1 MVELFVRRPIATALL
16 AAGLALAGLGAL
28 FLLPVAPLPNVD
40 IPTIVVSASMAGAS
54 PEVMSNTVATPL
66 ERHLSGI
73 SDVTEMTSRSSVGST
88 QVIMQFD
95 ISRDIDGAARD
106 VQAAISAARADLP
119 AALRS
124 NPTYSKFNPNSAPIV
139 IMALTSKTMSP
150 GEIYD
155 QASNLLQQRLS
166 QISGVGDVSLS
177 GAALPAVRIELNPRA
192 LFKYGIG
199 LEDVRAAISAANA
212 GSNSPKGAIEDG
224 ALRYQVYSNDNASK
238 ASEYQNLIIAYR
250 NNAPVRLSEVADVE
264 DGQENI
270 RNMGLANGL
279 PAVLV
284 TVTEQ
289 PGANVIQVVDR
300 INAMLPE
307 LRHDLPAP
315 INLEMI
321 QDTTVSIRNSVRAVE
336 ETLILSTIL
345 VVLVV
350 FIFLRNVRATLVPAV
365 SVPLS
370 LFGTF
375 GGMFLLGYSLDNF
388 SLMALIIS
396 TGFVVDNTIVVLE
409 NVTRHL
415 ENGESRLQA
424 ALRGS
429 KEVSFTVLS
438 MSISLVAVFLPI
450 LLLGGVLGRVFHE
463 FAVTLTI
470 AIFMS
475 LVVSLTVTPMMCAYL
490 SFSSLEDE
498 NWLMAASRRA
508 FDASLDFYRRTLA
521 WSLDNRK
528 TVLFTLLVAV
538 ILNVYLL
545 EIIPKEFFPQV
556 DEGRIQAG
564 IMGDQTISYQLMSK
578 KFLQFMK
585 IVQAD
590 PAVAEIAG
598 SIGGGGGGRGGNTSS
613 GSAYVTLK
621 PLAERGY
628 MSTADV
634 IERLRPQLANIAGAR
649 AFLQPVSS
657 TGVRAGGRQG
667 NGTEQYTIQADS
679 LSDLDEWVPKITAA
693 LQNVPQLEDVNSD
706 RQQNGLEVLLQVD
719 RGTASRLGLTIAQ
732 VDNTLYDAFGQRSV
746 STIYNEKNQYHVV
759 MEVDPSFWQNP
770 ETLRDIY
777 VSTAG
782 NISNTQATAAAT
794 SLLAATGATGATSSN
809 TTSGTAVAAGVQ
821 AVENQAANSIT
832 STGKAGGST
841 GSSVSTSKETM
852 VPLSSIASYGPGFT
866 PLAVNHQDAFVATT
880 FSFNVAPGYTE
891 DQSLTAINKA
901 MADIAVPISVHG
913 EAAGT
918 LQLAKNSL
926 GNLPILFIASVAT
939 IYIVLG
945 MLYESYIHPLTILS
959 TLPSAGV
966 GAVLALLVFKTNFS
980 MIAFIGVILLVGV
993 VKKNAII
1000 LIDFAISLQREK
1012 NLDPREAIYQ
1022 AALLRFRPI
1031 MMTTVGAILGALP
1044 LAIGLGEGSEL
1055 RQPLGISIVGGL
1067 LLSQALTLYT
1077 TPVVYIYLD
1086 RFGTNTK
1093 KTWNRWYYGIR
1104 RDPPSA
1110 PCPGGIIGRIVKRAR
1125 RTGRVGVRSV
1135 LPKANEMVMWTISSD
1150 ERPSTGEGA
1159 GESSNTIEQA
1169 RPPRQPSRVQ
1179 NAAGATGATRRDLSP
1194 PATPD
1199 SVSADL
1205 WRCWPAVCSGW
1216 CPRWSGR

>member
-1 MVELFVRRPIATALL
+1 MVGLFIHRPIATTLL

-40 IPTIVVSASMAGAS
+40 IPTIVVSATMAGAS

-73 SDVTEMTSRSSVGST
+73 SDVTEMTSRSTVGST
-88 QVIMQFD
+88 QVVMQFD

-124 NPTYSKFNPNSAPIV
+124 NPTYSKFNPNSAPII

-155 QASNLLQQRLS
+155 QASNLLQQKLS

-212 GSNSPKGAIEDG
+212 GANSPKGAIEDG

-250 NNAPVRLSEVADVE
+250 NNAPVRLSDLADVE

-270 RNMGLANGL
+270 RNMGMANGL

-289 PGANVIQVVDR
+289 PGANVIDVVDR

-307 LRHDLPAP
+307 LRHDLPTP
-315 INLEMI
+315 VNLEMI

-336 ETLILSTIL
+336 QTLVISTIL

-350 FIFLRNVRATLVPAV
+350 FVFLRSLRATLVPAV

-370 LFGTF
+370 VLGTF
-375 GGMFLLGYSLDNF
+375 GGMYLLGYSLDNF

-409 NVTRHL
+409 NVTRHI
-415 ENGESRLQA
+415 EMGEERIQA

-450 LLLGGVLGRVFHE
+450 LLMGGILGRIFHE

-490 SFSSLEDE
+490 SFSSKDDE
-498 NWLMAASRRA
+498 NRFMSVSRRV

-521 WSLDNRK
+521 WSLNNPK
-528 TVLFTLLVAV
+528 TIMFTLLVAV
-538 ILNVYLL
+538 VLNVYLL
-545 EIIPKEFFPQV
+545 VIIPKGFFPQV
-556 DEGRIQAG
+556 DEGRIMAG

-590 PAVAEIAG
+590 PAVAEVAG
-598 SIGGGGGGRGGNTSS
+598 SIGSGAGGRGGGGTSS
-613 GSAYVTLK
+613 GNAYVTLK
-621 PLAERGY
+621 PLAQRGY
-628 MSTADV
+628 VSTADV
-634 IERLRPQLANIAGAR
+634 IERLRPQLATIAGAR

-667 NGTEQYTIQADS
+667 NGTEQYTIQADA
-679 LSDLDEWVPKITAA
+679 LEDLNTWVPKITDA
-693 LQNVPQLEDVNSD
+693 LQNVPELEDVNSD
-706 RQQNGLEVLLQVD
+706 RQQNGLDVLLNID
-719 RGTASRLGLTIAQ
+719 RGTESRLGLTMTQ

-746 STIYNEKNQYHVV
+746 STIYNEKNQYHVI
-759 MEVDPSFWQNP
+759 MEVEPSFWQNP

-794 SLLAATGATGATSSN
+794 SLAAAATSAAAATAGSAGASTGSTTTTASGAGTSSDTTTAGAATSS
-809 TTSGTAVAAGVQ
+809 TSTAASLGVQ

-832 STGKAGGST
+832 TTGKAGGST
-841 GSSVSTSKETM
+841 GSSVSTRQETM
-852 VPLSSIASYGPGFT
+852 VPLSAIATYGPGFT

-891 DQSLTAINKA
+891 DQALKAINKT

-918 LQLAKNSL
+918 LQLANASL
-926 GNLPILFIASVAT
+926 SNLPILFIASVAT

-945 MLYESYIHPLTILS
+945 ILYESYIHPLTILS

-966 GAVLALLVFKTNFS
+966 GAVLALLIFKTNFS
-980 MIAFIGVILLVGV
+980 MISFIGVILLVGV

-1012 NLDPREAIYQ
+1012 QLDSKEAIYQ

-1031 MMTTVGAILGALP
+1031 MMTTMGAILGALP
-1044 LAIGLGEGSEL
+1044 LAIGLGEGWEL

-1077 TPVVYIYLD
+1077 TPVVYLYLD
-1086 RFGTNTK
+1086 RFGNFARNG
-1093 KTWNRWYYGIR
+1093 WNRWYHGAMR
-1104 RDPPSA
+1104 
-1110 PCPGGIIGRIVKRAR
+1110 GG
-1125 RTGRVGVRSV
+1125 
-1135 LPKANEMVMWTISSD
+1135 
-1150 ERPSTGEGA
+1150 
-1159 GESSNTIEQA
+1159 A
-1169 RPPRQPSRVQ
+1169 RP
-1179 NAAGATGATRRDLSP
+1179 A
-1194 PATPD
+1194 PAE
-1199 SVSADL
+1199 
-1205 WRCWPAVCSGW
+1205 
-1216 CPRWSGR
+1216 